1 MLNKLGLS
9 IITMFGIGYIKL
21 APGTF
26 ASLATC
32 IIYFFLF
39 KIIFSQIEINYLN
52 YLIFFLILI
61 FFIGIYLIDNVKNN
75 FKKKDASEIVIDEF
89 LGQSIV
95 LTSLMFMPISLEL
108 LEKNIIIFFIVS
120 FFLFRLFD
128 ITKPFPIGLIDK
140 KIKSGFGIMLDDLVA
155 SFFSIICIYV
165 IINLWF

>member
-1 MLNKLGLS
+1 MLWPCRPACRPKTRADTSGHDGDVGGGCFHLY
-9 IITMFGIGYIKL
+9 IIG
-21 APGTF
+21 
-26 ASLATC
+26 
-32 IIYFFLF
+32 
-39 KIIFSQIEINYLN
+39 
-52 YLIFFLILI
+52 

-95 LTSLMFMPISLEL
+95 LTSLLFMPISLEL
-108 LEKNIIIFFIVS
+108 LEKNIIIFFLVS

-140 KIKSGFGIMLDDLVA
+140 KLKSGFGIMLDDFVA
-155 SFFSIICIYV
+155 SLFSIICIYV